1 MKTVIFDLDGT
12 LADTSGDLIAAANAC
27 FERLGHGPMLDE
39 QADMLTAFHGGRAM
53 LKLGFSRL
61 KQDVSEADI
70 DQEYPLLLAAYAEHI
85 DVKTVLYPG
94 CLEAVEALLEA
105 DYRVGVCTNKPEG
118 LAETLLTR
126 LGVRGHFGS
135 LIGADTLP
143 VRKPDPL
150 PYFESVA
157 RAGGDVKQSVLIGDT
172 VTDVKTARAA
182 GVPIVLV
189 GFGPEGDAVRRLEPD
204 VLLPDYGRL
213 GTVVREL
220 IG

>member
-27 FERLGHGPMLDE
+27 FVNLGHGPMLD
-39 QADMLTAFHGGRAM
+39 QVDDQLTAFHGGRAM

-61 KQDVSEADI
+61 DGAFGEADI
-70 DQEYPLLLAAYAEHI
+70 DREYPLLLAHYADHI

-94 CLEAVEALLEA
+94 ALDAVEGLL
-105 DYRVGVCTNKPEG
+105 DDGYKLGVCTNKPEG
-118 LAETLLTR
+118 LAETLLQK
-126 LGVRGHFGS
+126 LGVRDRFGA

-143 VRKPDPL
+143 LRKPDPL
-150 PYFESVA
+150 PYRTCVEQS
-157 RAGGDVKQSVLIGDT
+157 GGALAQSVLIGDT

-182 GVPIVLV
+182 GVPVVLV
-189 GFGPEGDAVRRLEPD
+189 GFGPEGEAVSRLEPD
-204 VLLPDYGRL
+204 AMLAAYGDLHR
-213 GTVVREL
+213 VVKEL